1 MPRMSR
7 ATVVPLVLVLVV
19 AGAATAVL
27 AIGSNGGTTKL
38 PNNAKKVA
46 PANGFVGATLTPVRQ
61 APPIALR
68 NYLGKPVSLAQ
79 YRGKAVLV
87 TFLYVHCP
95 DVCPAIASALR
106 VVRQQ
111 LGPEDAKMQIVAVSV
126 DPHGDKPSSVARFLD
141 QRRMTGQMQYLVGS
155 AGQLAPVWKAWNVGS
170 QKDTTNPEF
179 VAHTALVYGVSGSGK
194 LTTIYPANFK
204 PADIVHD
211 VPKLAAS

>member
-1 MPRMSR
+1 MQRMSR

-27 AIGSNGGTTKL
+27 AIGSSGGKDKL
-38 PNNAKKVA
+38 PNNVNKQA

-61 APPIALR
+61 APAISLR
-68 NYLGKPVSLAQ
+68 NYLGKPVTLAQ

-95 DVCPAIASALR
+95 DVCPAIVSALR

-111 LGPEDAKMQIVAVSV
+111 LGPSASKMQIVAVSV
-126 DPHGDKPSSVARFLD
+126 DPHGDKPSSVARFLG

-155 AGQLAPVWKAWNVGS
+155 AGRLAPVWKAWNVGS
-170 QKDTTNPEF
+170 QKDSTNPEF

-194 LTTIYPANFK
+194 LMTIYPANFK

>member
-79 YRGKAVLV
+79 YRGKAELV

-111 LGPEDAKMQIVAVSV
+111 LGP
-126 DPHGDKPSSVARFLD
+126 
-141 QRRMTGQMQYLVGS
+141 
-155 AGQLAPVWKAWNVGS
+155 
-170 QKDTTNPEF
+170 
-179 VAHTALVYGVSGSGK
+179 
-194 LTTIYPANFK
+194 
-204 PADIVHD
+204 
-211 VPKLAAS
+211 

>member
-1 MPRMSR
+1 M
-7 ATVVPLVLVLVV
+7 VPLLLVLLV
-19 AGAATAVL
+19 AGAATAVI
-27 AIGSNGGTTKL
+27 AVGNSSSRRKL
-38 PNNAKKVA
+38 PNNAKTA
-46 PANGFVGATLTPVRQ
+46 PPSNGLRGTTLTPVRE

-68 NYLGKPVSLAQ
+68 NYLGKPVTLAQ

-111 LGPEDAKMQIVAVSV
+111 LGPEASKAQIVAVSV
-126 DPHGDKPSSVARFLD
+126 DPHGDKPSSIARFLS
-141 QRRMTGQMQYLVGS
+141 QRRMTGQMEYLVGS

-170 QKDTTNPEF
+170 QEDSANPDV
-179 VAHTALVYGVSGSGK
+179 VAHSALVYGVSGSGK
-194 LTTIYPANFK
+194 LMTIYPSNFK

>member
-1 MPRMSR
+1 MQRIGRS
-7 ATVVPLVLVLVV
+7 AVVPLVLVLVV

-27 AIGSNGGTTKL
+27 ALGNGSKTKL
-38 PNNAKKVA
+38 PGNVTRQK
-46 PANGFVGATLTPVRQ
+46 PADGFVGATLSPVRQ
-61 APPIALR
+61 APPIRLR
-68 NYLGKPVSLAQ
+68 NYLGRPVSLSQ

-106 VVRQQ
+106 VARQK
-111 LGPEDAKMQIVAVSV
+111 LGPERSKVQIVAVSV
-126 DPHGDKPSSVARFLD
+126 DPRGDKPSSVARFLA
-141 QRRMTGQMQYLVGS
+141 QRGMTGQMQYLVGS
-155 AGQLAPVWKAWNVGS
+155 AGQLAPVWSAWNVGS
-170 QKDTTNPEF
+170 QKDASNPEF

-194 LTTIYPANFK
+194 LMTIYPANFK

>member
-1 MPRMSR
+1 MLRMSR

-27 AIGSNGGTTKL
+27 AIGSKGSDKL
-38 PNNAKKVA
+38 PNNVKKEA
-46 PANGFVGATLTPVRQ
+46 PANGFVGATLSPIRQ

-68 NYLGKPVSLAQ
+68 NYLGKPVTLAE

-111 LGPEDAKMQIVAVSV
+111 LGPEDSKMQIIAVSV
-126 DPHGDKPSSVARFLD
+126 DPRGDKPSSVARFLA
-141 QRRMTGQMQYLVGS
+141 QRRMTGQMQYLIGS
-155 AGQLAPVWKAWNVGS
+155 AKQLVPVWKAWNVGS
-170 QKDTTNPEF
+170 QQDSSNPEF
-179 VAHTALVYGVSGSGK
+179 VA
-194 LTTIYPANFK
+194 
-204 PADIVHD
+204 
-211 VPKLAAS
+211 

>member
-1 MPRMSR
+1 MLRLSR

-27 AIGSNGGTTKL
+27 AIGSSGSNKL
-38 PNNAKKVA
+38 PNNVKKEA
-46 PANGFVGATLTPVRQ
+46 PANGFVGATLSPIRQ

-68 NYLGKPVSLAQ
+68 NYLGKPVSLAA

-111 LGPEDAKMQIVAVSV
+111 LGPEDSKMQIIAVSV
-126 DPHGDKPSSVARFLD
+126 DPHGDKPSSVARFLA

-155 AGQLAPVWKAWNVGS
+155 AKQLVPVWKAWNVGS
-170 QKDTTNPEF
+170 QQDSSNPEF

-204 PADIVHD
+204 PAEIVHD

>member
-1 MPRMSR
+1 VSR
-7 ATVVPLVLVLVV
+7 FSRSTVVPLVLVLVV

-27 AIGSNGGTTKL
+27 AIGNSSNNTKL
-38 PNNAKKVA
+38 PGNAKRAA
-46 PANGFVGATLTPVRQ
+46 PANGFAGASITPVQ
-61 APPIALR
+61 PAPAISLR

-111 LGPEDAKMQIVAVSV
+111 LGHEASKVQIVAVSV
-126 DPHGDKPSSVARFLD
+126 DPRGDRPSSVARFLS
-141 QRRMTGQMQYLVGS
+141 QRRMTGQMQYLVGT

-170 QKDTTNPEF
+170 QQDSSNPEL
-179 VAHTALVYGVSGSGK
+179 VAHSALVYGVSASGK
-194 LTTIYPANFK
+194 LMTIYPANFK
-204 PADIVHD
+204 PADIEHD
-211 VPKLAAS
+211 VPRLAAS